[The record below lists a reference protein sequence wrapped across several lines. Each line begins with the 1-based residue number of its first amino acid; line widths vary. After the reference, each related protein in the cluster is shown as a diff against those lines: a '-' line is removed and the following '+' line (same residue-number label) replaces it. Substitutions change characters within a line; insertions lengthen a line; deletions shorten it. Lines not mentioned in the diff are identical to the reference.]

1 MTLFSRNMT
10 VRGHNPFR
18 TYVFV
23 FVLVLDVLFLILQD
37 VENELFDD
45 GTAEDT
51 PKPLP
56 VKRKDDSKYGVYTG
70 RKISRILDLN
80 TKESELQML
89 VVYPDNKKTSK
100 TDAEPVLVPCD
111 TTRLRW

>member
-10 VRGHNPFR
+10 
-18 TYVFV
+18 
-23 FVLVLDVLFLILQD
+23 D

-89 VVYPDNKKTSK
+89 VVYPDNKKISK
-100 TDAEPVLVPCD
+100 TDAELVP
-111 TTRLRW
+111 TRILRHYAPQMVIDYYES